1 MDNNAMNKALIGVQK
16 CVLKATKDGTNTFF
30 GNSKYATLDSILE
43 AIRGPLTENGF
54 ALVQDATTGDMS
66 VSVVTRLLHESGAEL
81 VSPPLSAP
89 LKKEFTKTGVELPP
103 SVQQIGSLVTY
114 LRRYSLCPFLGV
126 ALDDDDDGNMASQIG
141 KEGQGNGTDRTNKT
155 DGTKSADG
163 TEKRLTSPLQTGAEK
178 QPGTQQVGN
187 RKSAHTGEALNTPE
201 AVERHKAAAQ
211 AGGQRSEIGGQR
223 SEGEAPHGA
232 TTNVNGGREK
242 CISAECGSSLVG
254 DGGKAGKTP
263 EVPPQD
269 IMAFNTRLYDAMER
283 DKITEAEITGYLNG
297 TAGKPRIARPVLAGN
312 MTIHN
317 LGERIA
323 DALVSGTDTH
333 RADAWLRQ
341 PDREAC
347 ETVRRASVRRS
358 AREERAGA
366 RRNGQSACRLRI
378 GGTQR
383 GRSGP

>member
-1 MDNNAMNKALIGVQK
+1 MDNTAMNKALIGVQK

-141 KEGQGNGTDRTNKT
+141 KTEDRGQKTEVGGAGEAVGNRQ
-155 DGTKSADG
+155 SAVG
-163 TEKRLTSPLQTGAEK
+163 SEKAPHGATTSGQAGAA
-178 QPGTQQVGN
+178 N

-201 AVERHKAAAQ
+201 AVERHKAAAGGSAISATSEGSAVSRENGASRKDAKAQ
-211 AGGQRSEIGGQR
+211 SGEGETAVGGQRP
-223 SEGEAPHGA
+223 EGAAPHGA
-232 TTNVNGGREK
+232 TTNESGG
-242 CISAECGSSLVG
+242 S
-254 DGGKAGKTP
+254 KAKP
-263 EVPPQD
+263 LAVSPPD
-269 IMAFNTRLYDAMER
+269 IMAFNARLYEAMER
-283 DKITEAEITGYLNG
+283 DKITEVEITGYLNG
-297 TAGKPRIARPVLAGN
+297 TSGKPRIARPVLAGN

-323 DALVSGTDTH
+323 DALVSGTDKEGKSNWETVVGRI
-333 RADAWLRQ
+333 RADRK
-341 PDREAC
+341 
-347 ETVRRASVRRS
+347 
-358 AREERAGA
+358 
-366 RRNGQSACRLRI
+366 
-378 GGTQR
+378 
-383 GRSGP
+383 

>member
-1 MDNNAMNKALIGVQK
+1 MDNTAMNKALIGVQK

-43 AIRGPLTENGF
+43 AVRGPLTENGF

-141 KEGQGNGTDRTNKT
+141 KDGPGNGTDRTNKT
-155 DGTKSADG
+155 DGTNGGDGNAAGKIATKEHKGHRESGGQIAGGHKSAY
-163 TEKRLTSPLQTGAEK
+163 
-178 QPGTQQVGN
+178 
-187 RKSAHTGEALNTPE
+187 TGEVLDTPE
-201 AVERHKAAAQ
+201 AVERHKAAA
-211 AGGQRSEIGGQR
+211 ALRERGIGGTLNAQR
-223 SEGEAPHGA
+223 PTPNAEGGGWGMEGETPHGA
-232 TTNVNGGREK
+232 AANTSG
-242 CISAECGSSLVG
+242 GSS
-254 DGGKAGKTP
+254 T
-263 EVPPQD
+263 
-269 IMAFNTRLYDAMER
+269 FNARLYEAMER
-283 DKITEAEITGYLNG
+283 DGITEEEITGYLNG
-297 TAGKPRIARPVLAGN
+297 TFGKPRITRPVLAGN

-323 DALVSGTDTH
+323 DALVSGTDKEGKSN
-333 RADAWLRQ
+333 W
-341 PDREAC
+341 
-347 ETVRRASVRRS
+347 ETVVGRI
-358 AREERAGA
+358 RAG
-366 RRNGQSACRLRI
+366 
-378 GGTQR
+378 R
-383 GRSGP
+383 G

>member
-1 MDNNAMNKALIGVQK
+1 MDNTAMNKALIGVQK

-43 AIRGPLTENGF
+43 AVRGPLTENGF

-126 ALDDDDDGNMASQIG
+126 ALDDDDDGNMASQAG
-141 KEGQGNGTDRTNKT
+141 KDGPGNGTNKT
-155 DGTKSADG
+155 DGPKSADG
-163 TEKRLTSPLQTGAEK
+163 TEKRLTSPQQTGA
-178 QPGTQQVGN
+178 GG

-201 AVERHKAAAQ
+201 AVERHKAAAAGGAAGNGQ
-211 AGGQRSEIGGQR
+211 SATREGAVSRKDAKAQSGEGETAVGGQRSE
-223 SEGEAPHGA
+223 ETAPHPSAVLGPGGA
-232 TTNVNGGREK
+232 TTNVNGG
-242 CISAECGSSLVG
+242 SAAKPL
-254 DGGKAGKTP
+254 A
-263 EVPPQD
+263 VPPPD

-297 TAGKPRIARPVLAGN
+297 TFGKPHITRPVLAGN

-323 DALVSGTDTH
+323 DALVSGTDKDGKSNWETVVGRI
-333 RADAWLRQ
+333 RADRK
-341 PDREAC
+341 
-347 ETVRRASVRRS
+347 
-358 AREERAGA
+358 
-366 RRNGQSACRLRI
+366 
-378 GGTQR
+378 
-383 GRSGP
+383 